1 MERIKKILQWLVP
14 LLLGLFL
21 FWLVFRK
28 MDFASMKEIFSQ
40 GLRWGLVAVYVLL
53 FLLPMILRGLR
64 WQQLL
69 DEATPGARVGN
80 TILSVFV
87 AYGANLLFPRIGE
100 VVRCGLLKQY
110 DHISFSKSLGTVVT
124 ERVFDIICLL
134 LMALAAVLLQ
144 MDVFRQ
150 FFVENPESA
159 DKLLGLL
166 LSWKLWLAVAVF
178 VLFCI
183 LAFKF
188 LKTKTVYQKVKNTFK
203 QLWEG
208 MLSIR
213 GLKRPW
219 LFILY
224 TIAIWAF
231 YFLSFYVG
239 KYFFKVPLELGVL
252 AMFTAHIMGSFGI
265 VAPVQ
270 GGIGAWHFMVIF
282 TMGFYGI
289 SQAMAGTF
297 ALVVH
302 GLNTLL
308 TVIFGLL
315 AYACMALYNRKSR
328 CHFQIRT

>member
-1 MERIKKILQWLVP
+1 MERIKKILQWLLP
-14 LLLGLFL
+14 LFLGLFL

-28 MDFASMKEIFSQ
+28 MDFASMKEIISQ
-40 GLRWGLVAVYVLL
+40 GLRWEWIAVYVLL

-69 DEATPGARVGN
+69 DEASPGARVGH

-87 AYGANLLFPRIGE
+87 AYGANLIFPRIGE
-100 VVRCGLLKQY
+100 VARCGLLKQH
-110 DHISFSKSLGTVVT
+110 DGISFTKSLGSVVT

-150 FFVENPESA
+150 FFVENPDSA
-159 DKLLGLL
+159 QKISALL
-166 LSWKLWLAVAVF
+166 LSWKLWLAVIVF
-178 VLFCI
+178 VILSV
-183 LAFKF
+183 LAFRF
-188 LKTKTVYQKVKNTFK
+188 LKTKTIYQKVKNTLK

-213 GLKRPW
+213 GLKHPG
-219 LFILY
+219 LFIFY
-224 TIAIWAF
+224 TIAIWAL

-239 KYFFKVPLELGVL
+239 KFFFNVPLELGLL

-289 SQAMAGTF
+289 SQSYAGTF
-297 ALVVH
+297 ALTVH

-308 TVIFGLL
+308 TIVCGLL
-315 AYACMALYNRKSR
+315 AYLWISLDKSSVKKR
-328 CHFQIRT
+328 RH